1 MESLIAEIIDFLLKQ
16 GNFFIAQRW
25 IFFLLQWFVHVIFS
39 FIIFV
44 FPSIVLSYFAYNETN
59 CAKNCS
65 QIFGGELNERKRSY
79 YVPCGI
85 R

>member
-1 MESLIAEIIDFLLKQ
+1 MK
-16 GNFFIAQRW
+16 FFIAQRAKTFKLAV
-25 IFFLLQWFVHVIFS
+25 IFLLQWFVHVIFG

-44 FPSIVLSYFAYNETN
+44 FPSIVLSYFGYNKTN

-65 QIFGGELNERKRSY
+65 QIFGGELDVRKTSD
-79 YVPCGI
+79 YVPCRI